1 MIDIPALLLL
11 ISEWNDP
18 ADGEAE
24 KSRELCDR
32 LLRETP
38 APLSRSQFTP
48 GHITGTACILHPSL
62 NAVLL
67 VHHRKLD
74 RWLLPGGHVEAG
86 LDTHVAETARRE
98 AQEEAGVQIDLVI
111 PPRLVGIDVHGI
123 PGRKKEPF
131 HLHHDLIFSFRAVSE
146 DFLASE
152 EVRGLVWCALNH
164 FDQYDLPPPIRRAV
178 LRSLARIPPEN
189 TRPV

>member
-11 ISEWNDP
+11 ISEWDDP

-24 KSRELCDR
+24 KSRELCVA

-38 APLSRSQFTP
+38 SPLSRNQFMP
-48 GHITGTACILHPSL
+48 GHITGTACILHPSR
-62 NAVLL
+62 NSVLL
-67 VHHRKLD
+67 VHHRKLS

-86 LDTHVAETARRE
+86 LDVHVAETARRE
-98 AQEEAGVQIDLVI
+98 AEEEAGVQIDVAL

-131 HLHHDLIFSFRAVSE
+131 HLHHDLIFSFRAESE
-146 DFLASE
+146 SFLASE
-152 EVRGLVWCALNH
+152 EVRGLAWCATEH
-164 FDQYDLPPPIRRAV
+164 FDHYDLPNPIRRAV
-178 LRSLARIPPEN
+178 LRSISY
-189 TRPV
+189 

>member
-1 MIDIPALLLL
+1 VIDIPALLLL

-24 KSRELCDR
+24 KSRALCVG

-38 APLSRSQFTP
+38 APLSRNQFTP
-48 GHITGTACILHPSL
+48 GHITGTACILHPSR

-67 VHHRKLD
+67 VHHRKLN
-74 RWLLPGGHVEAG
+74 RWLLPGGHVEPG
-86 LDTHVAETARRE
+86 IDVNVAETARRE
-98 AQEEAGVQIDLVI
+98 AEEEAGVQIDTAL

-146 DFLASE
+146 SFLASQ
-152 EVRGLVWCALNH
+152 EVRGLAWCPLEN
-164 FDQYDLPPPIRRAV
+164 FDDFLLPNPIRRAV
-178 LRSLARIPPEN
+178 LRSIPY
-189 TRPV
+189 

>member
-11 ISEWNDP
+11 ILEWNDP

-24 KSRELCDR
+24 KSRELCDS
-32 LLRETP
+32 LLRESP

-74 RWLLPGGHVEAG
+74 RWLLPGGHVEAA
-86 LDTHVAETARRE
+86 LDAHVAETARRE

-131 HLHHDLIFSFRAVSE
+131 HLHHDLIFSFRALSE

-152 EVRGLVWCALNH
+152 EIRGLVWCPLEN
-164 FDQYDLPPPIRRAV
+164 FDRYGLPTPIRRAV
-178 LRSLARIPPEN
+178 LRSRARISPEN

>member
-1 MIDIPALLLL
+1 MIDIPSLLLL

-24 KSRELCDR
+24 KSRELCTG

-38 APLSRSQFTP
+38 SPFSRNQFTP
-48 GHITGTACILHPSL
+48 GHITGTACIVHPSRDSI
-62 NAVLL
+62 L
-67 VHHRKLD
+67 VAHHRKLD

-86 LDTHVAETARRE
+86 LDMHVAETARRE
-98 AQEEAGVQIDLVI
+98 AEEEAGVQIDAAI

-131 HLHHDLIFSFRAVSE
+131 HLHHDLIFSYRAVSE
-146 DFLASE
+146 NFLGSE
-152 EVRGLVWCALNH
+152 EVRGLAWCAVDD
-164 FDQYDLPPPIRRAV
+164 FDHYDLPAPIRRAA
-178 LRSLARIPPEN
+178 LRSIAY
-189 TRPV
+189 